1 MSRKYIYNKVST
13 KQRLTLLGLLFLC
26 IAGNMKAQEAPL
38 YVIKMEGQNYYL
50 SHSGSGSSAT
60 LPNATTFSPNC
71 LWYSGPNVEYNYYF
85 IDEAGNYR
93 YLSAP
98 LELNGELYLT
108 PTHPGTGVLNMASS
122 GQYFYDWDH
131 GVARGEEITGTVT
144 PEECENTYHGSNGT
158 GSQCWKVVWVSYEL
172 YEGNMRWQMSSEY
185 GYEPTTYS
193 ARFKSVT
200 KTEHPIEILETPAPM
215 GGLPTIADFAMTY
228 SADPLATHALD
239 GTATPFSCTY
249 RPAYTAY
256 VFEGGTHNYYDDT
269 DHGTDIPG
277 TSTLSDAT
285 PVSYAWTLTGE
296 GAQYLSLSA
305 NNVPNP
311 TLTYHTENTTTSH
324 KMATLTLT
332 ATYEGGVKEVR
343 TVTVTVKAQCQNPI
357 QASAPVVTYSDVTL
371 LWVPTAEQ
379 YKLQWKASGADWS
392 SATEVTDITANSY
405 TITGSDFTALGYGQA
420 YDYRVS
426 AYCNSGYLDYPE
438 DANLIYHFSTFAEPG
453 LFIFG
458 SVYGGGRMANVN
470 GNTEV
475 VVIDCDSVKA
485 VYGGNDIAGTVSGRA
500 TITLGANANDANA
513 TAYNNGNASTKVRV
527 FDVYGGGNGYYAYN
541 GTSFEAASSDYYQQ
555 TVAVGGEVKAMTQ
568 TNQVGDVVWTNTGT
582 SSVTLEFPKI
592 SQSRIV
598 MTNDVVR
605 VDSLF
610 GGAKNAF
617 LTYDDWHY
625 AGDSIAIKGGTT
637 YALFGGNNIG
647 GGQGKGKHHIEV
659 NNTKVNPTATSG
671 FGRCFGI
678 GYLFGGGNKVF
689 GSTTEIFITGGQC
702 DTVFA
707 GGNSA
712 SVYAANVTVN
722 CQMDA
727 GSGSTFGNVYT
738 NAITGYTAG
747 TPPTLTMNDSYAWDG
762 TGVYN
767 VRTLFG
773 GNNKAMMTCLPTVT
787 LTSGSVGTVYGGGNA
802 GNMMAKTTGG
812 TIHFDSSLNMYD
824 FTFDYSTKVVMNSAT
839 MLVDNLYGGCQMS
852 DVGYSTW
859 VQVQDGHVGTVYGGC
874 NISGDV
880 GSTCQYLDADHNNSD
895 GRYQE
900 VYGTTNVE
908 VSGGTVHKDVFA
920 GSNGFYHCLDA
931 YGISYVEGITYDPAG
946 HSYVGMNVPTHNET
960 HVVVSGSAVI
970 NNNVYAG
977 GNMAPVGFTAAYI
990 NHTPYAY
997 PEFVGLASV
1006 RMIGGEVKGSVYGG
1020 GRMASITGNNE
1031 VRVTGGKIGTG
1042 PNGGAL
1048 YGGNDR
1054 LGKAGGIS
1062 NRFLPSSFNTASD
1075 HITPLLSGSSSER
1088 VNTYVSVTGNPLI
1101 NTVYGGGNGAYKYSG
1116 TGADMQYCDTTD
1128 LPIQSNIF
1136 VDIAID
1142 GNNGTNGAGYINN
1155 VFGGGNGVRAQG
1167 FIKVFLNVQNIDGDT
1182 QNHVGTI
1189 YGGNN
1194 MGDMENIVPEIILLR
1209 GNVGTVYG
1217 GCNSGAMAAVDGN
1230 TKSITVD
1237 GTTYEN
1243 IGSYVHLLSSYDGDG
1258 DGGSEPVTPTAK
1270 VTGAVYGGCRMNGVT
1285 SNSIVILE
1293 GGNHSG
1299 ANIFGGSDISGDV
1312 SGISYVVING
1322 SYDSGTSTYN
1332 GIVNEAYGGGNGN
1345 YNYDT
1350 GPYEGLTPPY
1360 CRDSRVIMLDGQVAN
1375 LYAGGYAGEC
1385 GATTMTVD
1393 NGLVTGSVFGGG
1405 NEAGSTTSYD
1415 LTTTTFDDNHV
1426 SHTSTT
1432 TVTTTGNS
1440 SVAVNGGSINTGV
1453 YGGCNSSGTIA
1464 GNIVVDVLGG
1474 TIGVSGTPANIHGGG
1489 YGEATTTDGDVQVN
1503 IGATDGAATPTYS
1516 GTAVIWGDVY
1526 GGSALGEVS
1535 ASDKVTNVNF
1545 YKGTINGDVYGGG
1558 LGDETH
1564 AAAVSGDVL
1573 VNVYGGVFNG
1583 ANGTPGRGNI
1593 YGCNNANGSPMGDV
1607 NVNIYAT
1614 DHGADYEHNLYPSA
1628 PPSPYTEWN
1637 VTSLASNA
1645 EAQTYAINAVFGGG
1659 NLAAYQPAA
1668 VGEGE
1673 DPHSATVHVYNCD
1686 NTIKDVFG
1694 GGNAAD
1700 VGIGTSSS
1708 SGSTITRRA
1717 DTYIYIEGG
1726 RIHRVIGGGNGE
1738 DLLKPAANIF
1748 GTANTTVYAGLIDEV
1763 YGGAN
1768 RQGDV
1773 DAINLTMSNPSNS
1786 SLTNSCNHQVYGK
1799 VFGCANAADYN
1810 RSVTTN
1816 ILCGVGEIGELY
1828 GGSNLAHIGR
1838 SDSNTAH
1845 VTLNIYGGT
1854 HAQVFAGS
1862 KGDLESLPG
1871 TGHTDQP
1878 SNIYGDVTLNLFGG
1892 IITDAYGG
1900 SNFNG
1905 NIAGTITVNVLD
1917 VEDPDCTSE
1926 ALDLTNVYGASN
1938 MADYAPT
1945 FTPSSGTERISPV
1958 VNVIHIAQAD
1968 GIRGNVYGGGNQASV
1983 TANPKVNIGYH
1994 HATMKQYIPLDA
2006 NGDSL
2011 YHVPSTPRAY
2021 VKGNV
2026 FGGGNQAAVTGT
2038 DTVNLWR
2045 SNSYVNN
2052 VFGGG
2057 NQAGTTNTVVNVYD
2071 GTVNTNVYGGCN
2083 TSGTVTGD
2091 IKVDLLGGTVTQ
2103 DVFGGGLGNATQT
2116 SGGILV
2122 TVDGSTVGRDVYGG
2136 SAFGQVNDN
2145 TDDLTKVWLKSG
2157 TVGGNLYGGGMGQAG
2172 TADWGQLNGK
2182 VEVLVNGGTV
2192 TGSVFGCNNYNEQ
2205 PAGTVK
2211 VYINETTPG
2220 TMSIGGNVYG
2230 GGNVAYYDGT
2240 PEVYIQNGTV
2250 THKVFGGGNNI
2261 STDDKGVGGSN
2272 VQMTGGTVLGGIFGG
2287 CNTDGDVEGDSH
2299 VTLINGTIG
2308 STSARASIHGGGYGE
2323 STGVLGNVTVDFGQ
2337 ESTSH
2342 NDGLI
2347 LYGDLYGGSALG
2359 NVNSSASNITT
2370 TVNVLNGIIQGIGDD
2385 PANTGYYGNVFGGG
2399 LGDESHP
2406 AAVNGVVHVNIGTET
2421 ANGLASLVRCNVY
2434 GCNNQKG
2441 SPQDNVYVD
2450 VWGTTHTTTDEVDY
2464 YDFDRTYAIYQVFG
2478 GGNQAHYHAANNGGF
2493 LKRTH
2498 VTVHNCDNT
2507 IRYVYGGGNAADAD
2521 GVETII
2527 LGGRFEEI
2535 YGGGNGRVTPANI
2548 TGGGIGL
2555 NVVAGNVNFL
2565 FEGSNKEGENVGG
2578 HWYKPAASSDCL
2590 GGLFV
2595 DSYFFGTNEAELYG
2609 DLTNMINCADAGD
2622 FEYRYV
2628 YAGSRWGIV
2637 YGDINLMVGGGTI
2650 ENLFGGCRGYSDYSA
2665 DVRRFPTFEEIT
2677 TDYNAHTSD
2686 TTQRKYSY
2694 ALRQHMG
2701 YIDPGKPGS
2710 PGTQPE
2716 YAGHGGN
2723 INLVVTG
2730 GTIGNIFGG
2739 CDVKGNVEGNISV
2752 TVSEIDNACPL
2763 FVGNVYGASNQWYYN
2778 PEHSDINSPMV
2789 KILKGTIGGT
2799 HPDLPVNNIYG
2810 APATEYEGNV
2820 FGGGNQGDVTSQPR
2834 VIIGDGTT
2842 GATATPV
2849 TVKGNVYGGG
2859 NRGDITGSPQVVV
2872 VPVRH
2877 TLTYS
2882 DGSGGFISVT
2892 DSQYQSVSS
2901 GDEIGEGIDVS
2912 IIATPD
2918 DYAHTFTAWA
2928 VSNGDAIIAEPTAS
2942 STTLTMGMGNSTIT
2956 ASFASASAYTLSWS
2970 APTGGTFTVTGF
2982 KGIVNNGDNVAPGVT
2997 FTLAATPD
3005 MMHKFKQWTVTG
3017 GASVAST
3024 QSATTTFTMGSANA
3038 TITAVFETVATHI
3051 LTFTSTTGGSCTVTG
3066 VTSGANI
3073 GEGAVLNIVAT
3084 ASSGYAFSNW
3094 TVEGSGSVA
3103 NPTSP
3108 STTFTMGTADATLT
3122 AHFVPTHALT
3132 INAPTNGTIRVTTG
3146 LGQEVNTGAAVGEG
3160 AKLNLKATPATG
3172 YAFDKWTITGTGAS
3186 VENDVLIRPIT
3197 TFTMGTENSSISAS
3211 FITAHTL
3218 TVEEPVNG
3226 TVKLTGV
3233 LNQNMSSPA
3242 NIGED
3247 VVISIQAIHDE
3258 GYVFNKWEVVS
3269 GNGTIGNAT
3278 EASTTFTMRTQNTI
3292 IRAIFVAQ

>member
-1 MSRKYIYNKVST
+1 MRRNNTNMKNVARK
-13 KQRLTLLGLLFLC
+13 LAACCLLLFAF
-26 IAGNMKAQEAPL
+26 AGNAAAQNDSPF
-38 YVIKMEGQNYYL
+38 VIKKDGNYLAHVKIGEQYNL
-50 SHSGSGSSAT
+50 QTASTFNPAT
-60 LPNATTFSPNC
+60 C
-71 LWYSGPNVEYNYYF
+71 LWYSGPDYNPTGYTHNYYF
-85 IDEAGNYR
+85 EDDAHNLR
-93 YLSAP
+93 FLAAP
-98 LELNGELYLT
+98 LEPNGELSLS
-108 PTHPGTGVLNMASS
+108 ASLPS
-122 GQYFYDWDH
+122 VSLLRNTDQVYYFYNWDPETH
-131 GVARGEEITGTVT
+131 LSGVPEGGGVARGHRYYVNSQA
-144 PEECENTYHGSNGT
+144 ECQACGYGATWYETDATNHTF
-158 GSQCWKVVWVSYEL
+158 QCWEVYWIEYKDSQWKLSSASSY
-172 YEGNMRWQMSSEY
+172 NI
-185 GYEPTTYS
+185 TDYS
-193 ARFKSVT
+193 AHYRKVT
-200 KTEHPIEILETPAPM
+200 ITEHEKNIVS
-215 GGLPTIADFAMTY
+215 GGLTSMTVPSEMNSGDHSPLSAPVVSPY
-228 SADPLATHALD
+228 S
-239 GTATPFSCTY
+239 Y
-249 RPAYTAY
+249 IPAYTNY
-256 VFEGGTHNYYDDT
+256 VFLENGSTSVHNYWGNT
-269 DHGTDIPG
+269 DH
-277 TSTLSDAT
+277 LDAT
-285 PVSYAWTLTGE
+285 PTQQNNVNIGNKSYEWTISGDGVE
-296 GAQYLSLSA
+296 YLSFAEGSD
-305 NNVPNP
+305 V
-311 TLTYHTENTTTSH
+311 NTTTAEAPTLYYRVPNNTGH
-324 KMATLTLT
+324 KTATITVTVTYTDANNEQTTQTLT
-332 ATYEGGVKEVR
+332 ATVLVK
-343 TVTVTVKAQCQNPI
+343 TPCQNPS
-357 QASAPVVTYSDVTL
+357 QAAAPVVTYTGVTVSWVHTADSYTVFWKKASDSDWESVTVGNVTSYTL
-371 LWVPTAEQ
+371 MGLEYETAYQ
-379 YKLQWKASGADWS
+379 YKVT
-392 SATEVTDITANSY
+392 TECGTNEPTVYN
-405 TITGSDFTALGYGQA
+405 FTT
-420 YDYRVS
+420 S
-426 AYCNSGYLDYPE
+426 E
-438 DANLIYHFSTFAEPG
+438 EPG
-453 LFIFG
+453 LMVVGNIF
-458 SVYGGGRMANVN
+458 GGGRMANVT

-475 VVIDCDSVKA
+475 VIVNCDSIGNIF
-485 VYGGNDIAGTVSGRA
+485 GGNDIAGEVQGDNGSK
-500 TITLGANANDANA
+500 ITLGVAANDPNNYDDDYG
-513 TAYNNGNASTKVRV
+513 TTPNNGKIRV
-527 FDVYGGGNGYYAYN
+527 TSVYGGGNGYYAYN
-541 GTSFEAASSDYYQQ
+541 GTSFVPATENYTSE
-555 TVAVGGEVKAMTQ
+555 TVAPGASVNAMTQ
-568 TNQVGDVVWTNTGT
+568 SHTVGDVVWTNDGT
-582 SSVTLEFPKI
+582 TSETLEFPSIKKTVI
-592 SQSRIV
+592 TVSGDYV
-598 MTNDVVR
+598 KA
-605 VDSLF
+605 DSIF

-617 LTYDDWHY
+617 LTTNS
-625 AGDSIAIKGGTT
+625 GDGSLITIEGGTIMSV
-637 YALFGGNNIG
+637 FGGNNFG
-647 GGQGKGKHHIEV
+647 GDQGYGIHHIVV
-659 NNTKVNPTATSG
+659 NGTTTNLALNIQNTPTTG
-671 FGRCFGI
+671 YGRDFGI
-678 GYLFGGGNKVF
+678 RYLFGGGNKVY
-689 GSTTEIFITGGQC
+689 GSTTDIEIFGGQT
-702 DTVFA
+702 DNVFG

-712 SVYAANVTVN
+712 DVYAANVRVDCSLGAYSSEHPYTY
-722 CQMDA
+722 
-727 GSGSTFGNVYT
+727 GNTYT
-738 NAITGYTAG
+738 NAIDPDNYSSG
-747 TPPTLTMNDSYAWDG
+747 TIGENTLKADYSWDG
-762 TGVYN
+762 NSGIYN
-767 VRTLFG
+767 IRNLYG
-773 GNNKAMMTCLPTVT
+773 GNNMEHMASVPTVT

-802 GNMMAKTTGG
+802 GDMLASSDG
-812 TIHFDSSLNMYD
+812 TIDENGDNVSDIS
-824 FTFDYSTKVVMNSAT
+824 FDYSTKVILNSPKII
-839 MLVDNLYGGCQMS
+839 VDYVYGGCRMS
-852 DVGYSTW
+852 NVDYSTW
-859 VQVQDGHVGTVYGGC
+859 VQIQNGHVGTVFGGCNVSGDVGSTRVNPSASGGMEYQEVQGGTYVEASGGTVYKNIFAGGNGFYHCNENFHYKDGIYYTDENYVGFLIPTHNETHAIVKTGATVKGNVYAGGNLAPVGFQDNVANYFPSFPVNAVGWAVVHIYGGTIEGNVFGGGNMADVYGSNDVMVAGGTIAAVYGGNDRTGQVGAFSNRVLPPNYSYATDGYTNLITPNDVRAYVRIVGTPTIQEVYGGGNGDYDYEYGDATVPEYCNPNEAGPIQSNTFVDINIDGGVLGGHIGTVYGGGDGVTASGFIYVFMNINEPSTPEDHVNVGTVFGGNNKGDLEIVPNIILLHGQVGTVYGGC
-874 NISGDV
+874 NEGAMTANPGISVGD
-880 GSTCQYLDADHNNSD
+880 Y
-895 GRYQE
+895 
-900 VYGTTNVE
+900 TNV
-908 VSGGTVHKDVFA
+908 
-920 GSNGFYHCLDA
+920 
-931 YGISYVEGITYDPAG
+931 
-946 HSYVGMNVPTHNET
+946 
-960 HVVVSGSAVI
+960 
-970 NNNVYAG
+970 
-977 GNMAPVGFTAAYI
+977 
-990 NHTPYAY
+990 
-997 PEFVGLASV
+997 
-1006 RMIGGEVKGSVYGG
+1006 
-1020 GRMASITGNNE
+1020 
-1031 VRVTGGKIGTG
+1031 
-1042 PNGGAL
+1042 
-1048 YGGNDR
+1048 
-1054 LGKAGGIS
+1054 
-1062 NRFLPSSFNTASD
+1062 
-1075 HITPLLSGSSSER
+1075 
-1088 VNTYVSVTGNPLI
+1088 
-1101 NTVYGGGNGAYKYSG
+1101 
-1116 TGADMQYCDTTD
+1116 
-1128 LPIQSNIF
+1128 
-1136 VDIAID
+1136 
-1142 GNNGTNGAGYINN
+1142 
-1155 VFGGGNGVRAQG
+1155 
-1167 FIKVFLNVQNIDGDT
+1167 
-1182 QNHVGTI
+1182 
-1189 YGGNN
+1189 
-1194 MGDMENIVPEIILLR
+1194 
-1209 GNVGTVYG
+1209 
-1217 GCNSGAMAAVDGN
+1217 
-1230 TKSITVD
+1230 
-1237 GTTYEN
+1237 
-1243 IGSYVHLLSSYDGDG
+1243 GSYVHLRNSYAPIGNT
-1258 DGGSEPVTPTAK
+1258 SAPTATPNIK
-1270 VTGAVYGGCRMNGVT
+1270 ISNAVYGGCRMNGVT
-1285 SNSIVILE
+1285 NNSLVLVERGDFSAIP
-1293 GGNHSG
+1293 
-1299 ANIFGGSDISGDV
+1299 IFGGSDISGTV
-1312 SGISYVVING
+1312 GGISQVVVDG
-1322 SYDSGTSTYN
+1322 GAVGTAGN
-1332 GIVNEAYGGGNGN
+1332 IYGGGNGD
-1345 YNYDT
+1345 YDYT
-1350 GPYEGLTPPY
+1350 SGTYSGLTPPNSNN
-1360 CRDSRVIMLDGQVAN
+1360 SRVDVIS
-1375 LYAGGYAGEC
+1375 
-1385 GATTMTVD
+1385 GAV
-1393 NGLVTGSVFGGG
+1393 L
-1405 NEAGSTTSYD
+1405 
-1415 LTTTTFDDNHV
+1415 
-1426 SHTSTT
+1426 
-1432 TVTTTGNS
+1432 
-1440 SVAVNGGSINTGV
+1440 TGV
-1453 YGGCNSSGTIA
+1453 YGGNNA
-1464 GNIVVDVLGG
+1464 KGNIVNLAEVNITGG

-1564 AAAVSGDVL
+1564 AAAVSGNVL
-1573 VNVYGGVFNG
+1573 VNVYGGVFNS
-1583 ANGTPGRGNI
+1583 ATGTLGGGNI
-1593 YGCNNANGSPMGDV
+1593 YGCNNASGSPSGDV

-1637 VTSLASNA
+1637 VTSLANNA

-1768 RQGDV
+1768 RKGDV

-2011 YHVPSTPRAY
+2011 YHVPSTPLAY

-2091 IKVDLLGGTVTQ
+2091 IKVNLLGGTVTQ

-2220 TMSIGGNVYG
+2220 MSIGGNVYG

-2272 VQMTGGTVLGGIFGG
+2272 VVMSGGTVLGGIFGG

-2308 STSARASIHGGGYGE
+2308 STSARASIHGGGYGQ

-2337 ESTSH
+2337 ASSTH
-2342 NDGLI
+2342 NNNLI

-2359 NVNSSASNITT
+2359 NVNDNSSDIT
-2370 TVNVLNGIIQGIGDD
+2370 TVNVLNGIIQGIGND

-2478 GGNQAHYHAANNGGF
+2478 GGNQAHYHAANNGDF

-2507 IRYVYGGGNAADAD
+2507 VRYVYGGGNAADAD

-2578 HWYKPAASSDCL
+2578 RWYKPAASSDCL

-2665 DVRRFPTFEEIT
+2665 DVRRFPTKAEIT
-2677 TDYNAHTSD
+2677 TDQALPEG
-2686 TTQRKYSY
+2686 QRKYSAQLLEY
-2694 ALRQHMG
+2694 MG
-2701 YIDPGKPGS
+2701 YPDDFK
-2710 PGTQPE
+2710 TE
-2716 YAGHGGN
+2716 LAGHGGN

-2849 TVKGNVYGGG
+2849 TVKGSVYGGG
-2859 NRGDITGSPQVVV
+2859 NRGDITGSPQVIV

-2877 TLTYS
+2877 TLNYS
-2882 DGSGGFISVT
+2882 AGSGGSVSVT
-2892 DSQYQSVSS
+2892 NSQYQNVPDGAS
-2901 GDEIGEGIDVS
+2901 IGEGIDVS
-2912 IIATPD
+2912 IIATPA

-2928 VSNGDAIIAEPTAS
+2928 VSSGNAIIAEPNAS
-2942 STTLTMGMGNSTIT
+2942 STTLTMGTGNATIT
-2956 ASFASASAYTLSWS
+2956 ANFAAASSYTLSWS

-2982 KGIVNNGDNVAPGVT
+2982 NGPVSSGVSVAPGVT

-3051 LTFTSTTGGSCTVTG
+3051 LTFTSTEGGSCTVTSSTG
-3066 VTSGANI
+3066 NVTSGTSI
-3073 GEGAVLNIVAT
+3073 GEGAVLNIVAS

-3094 TVEGSGSVA
+3094 TVTGSGSVA
-3103 NPTSP
+3103 NPNSP

-3132 INAPTNGTIRVTTG
+3132 IYAPTNGTIRVTTG
-3146 LGQEVNTGAAVGEG
+3146 LGQEVTSGAAVGEG

-3226 TVKLTGV
+3226 TVKITGT

-3242 NIGED
+3242 NIGEN
-3247 VVISIQAIHDE
+3247 VEVTIEATPAAGYTFGGWVIVGDGDGE
-3258 GYVFNKWEVVS
+3258 
-3269 GNGTIGNAT
+3269 IGDAS
-3278 EASTTFTMRTQNTI
+3278 ASSTTFTMKTKDTT
-3292 IRAIFVAQ
+3292 IRAIFE